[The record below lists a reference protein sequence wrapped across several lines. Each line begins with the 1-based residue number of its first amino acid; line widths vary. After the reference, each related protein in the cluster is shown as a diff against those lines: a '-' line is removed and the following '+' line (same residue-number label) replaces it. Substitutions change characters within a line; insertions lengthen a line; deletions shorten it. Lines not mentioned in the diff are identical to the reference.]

1 MGAGKLKAVVVDAG
15 PLIHL
20 AEISCLKFLNIFD
33 ALHIPEAVWLETV
46 AQGRLS
52 HSELSTLQSI
62 QRHSPLSSEVE
73 QFVKE
78 NRLLHLHAG
87 EQECLFVCLSQG
99 ISMLLTDD
107 MAVRAAAKQLK
118 ILPVGSLGIVVS
130 AFKRGELTLQE
141 AERFIADLYDTS
153 SLFVT
158 RAIAELA
165 IEQLRAA
172 DREQERERP

>member
-1 MGAGKLKAVVVDAG
+1 LKAVVVDAG
-15 PLIHL
+15 PLIHY
-20 AEISCLKFLNIFD
+20 AEISCLEFLNIFD
-33 ALHIPEAVWLETV
+33 VLHIPDAVWHETV

-52 HSELSTLQSI
+52 HSGLTNIQSI
-62 QRHSPLSSEVE
+62 QRHSPPTSEVE
-73 QFVKE
+73 QFVRE
-78 NRLLHLHAG
+78 NSLRNLHPG
-87 EQECLFVCLSQG
+87 EQECLLVCLSEG
-99 ISMLLTDD
+99 ISILLTDD
-107 MAVRAAAKQLK
+107 MVVRDAAKQLNV
-118 ILPVGSLGIVVS
+118 LPIGSLGIAVS

-141 AERFIADLYDTS
+141 AERCIADLYDTS